1 MQLNPLW
8 RISIIADFR
17 PMGYKHSCCGSLWS
31 RQELFFL
38 NLFQETVSTPFLIQ
52 RVFSFKSS
60 VPGIREESHQAGN
73 SPPPSEIRLHLR
85 KWRRT
90 VCAFWHIFG
99 SPGAF
104 QDTSTL
110 SSEKST
116 VHCGRS
122 SRNNYSSKLLRKCCT
137 STKFSYFHKYSGPSQ
152 GLKIRGGSQYCGRYN
167 LPPWLRQG

>member
-1 MQLNPLW
+1 MLW
-8 RISIIADFR
+8 Q
-17 PMGYKHSCCGSLWS
+17 SLVQV
-31 RQELFFL
+31 RTFYL

-52 RVFSFKSS
+52 RVFSFKSL

-99 SPGAF
+99 SQGAF

-122 SRNNYSSKLLRKCCT
+122 SRNNCSSKLLRKCCK
-137 STKFSYFHKYSGPSQ
+137 STKFSYFHKYFMHWNGKFELVYVW
-152 GLKIRGGSQYCGRYN
+152 GEIL
-167 LPPWLRQG
+167 LRNIILHTTLSDEIF